1 MKKTILLLVLFVVS
15 ASAQTRGPANR
26 ACDRACLAQFM
37 TRYLDALV
45 VHKPGDLPLSD
56 KVRFTEDTI
65 EMKVGEGLW
74 KTASKLTG
82 YRQDILDVRQGV
94 AGAHVVVEENG
105 TPVMLAVRLKVEDQR
120 ITEIETMVVRNQS
133 EGQIFDVAA
142 VKTPNP
148 AINVTP
154 ERSQLN
160 TREEATRIAVLYPEG
175 LKTGSFV
182 TVDVPFATGAYRF
195 ENGRMM
201 AGPNCTFA
209 AGCNNI
215 KTQRIPRLA
224 GIKHRVAAVDEEQ
237 GIVWL
242 RMDFGPGSLF
252 GANAGKSLVVFE
264 AFKVYG
270 GQIHAVEAFMEAAP
284 QGASSGWDK

>member
-1 MKKTILLLVLFVVS
+1 MKRTIFLLFLFVVS
-15 ASAQTRGPANR
+15 AHAQTRGPANR
-26 ACDRACLAQFM
+26 ACDRACLAQII

-45 VHKPGDLPLSD
+45 AHKPGDLPLSD

-120 ITEIETMVVRNQS
+120 VTEIETMVVRNQS

-148 AINVTP
+148 AMNVTP

-182 TVDVPFATGAYRF
+182 TVDVPFAASAYRF
-195 ENGRMM
+195 ENGRLM

-209 AGCNNI
+209 AGCDNI

-224 GIKHRVAAVDEEQ
+224 GIKHRVVAVDEEQ

-270 GQIHAVEAFMEAAP
+270 GQIHAVEAFMEAMP
-284 QGASSGWDK
+284 QGAPSGWDK